1 MQTTH
6 TNAEAG
12 TAQDSYTE
20 RKHYFLLALR
30 KVEKLIEKE
39 WDDAIES
46 LPNDEIKE
54 GKIRGLRI
62 ALDKIEQIQD
72 SIEEIL

>member
-1 MQTTH
+1 MKSTQP
-6 TNAEAG
+6 NAEAG
-12 TAQDSYTE
+12 TAQDSRTNKELGFIVALKWAE
-20 RKHYFLLALR
+20 R
-30 KVEKLIEKE
+30 LIEKE
-39 WDDAIES
+39 WSDTIES

-72 SIEEIL
+72 SIEDIV